1 MADPTAASAPP
12 ATGQTNVSVTL
23 GGKWA
28 DRKKK
33 SAEIAREEEQRSFDY
48 ETMVAEMK
56 ENCAPISARHAPP
69 NKATQPA

>member
-12 ATGQTNVSVTL
+12 ATAQTNVSVTL

-33 SAEIAREEEQRSFDY
+33 NAEIAREKVASRQLSFAALKAAVEDLAGRG
-48 ETMVAEMK
+48 VAPLLAFE
-56 ENCAPISARHAPP
+56 
-69 NKATQPA
+69 